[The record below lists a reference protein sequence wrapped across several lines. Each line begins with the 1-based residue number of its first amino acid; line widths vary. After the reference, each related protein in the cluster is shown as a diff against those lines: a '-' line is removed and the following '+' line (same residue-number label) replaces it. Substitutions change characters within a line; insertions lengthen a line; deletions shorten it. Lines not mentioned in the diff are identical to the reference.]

1 MAKQKGSAKE
11 DDKLVEQAFAALE
24 SELDKLGKAPPD
36 RAALKAS
43 VARLREAVG
52 KV

>member
-1 MAKQKGSAKE
+1 MAKSKTPAKTDGKRVDE
-11 DDKLVEQAFAALE
+11 AFSALE
-24 SELDKLGKAPPD
+24 AELDKLGKAPPE
-36 RAALKAS
+36 RVAMKAS

>member
-1 MAKQKGSAKE
+1 MAKPKTVTKDIE
-11 DDKLVEQAFAALE
+11 EAFSALE
-24 SELDKLGKAPPD
+24 AELDKVTKAPPE